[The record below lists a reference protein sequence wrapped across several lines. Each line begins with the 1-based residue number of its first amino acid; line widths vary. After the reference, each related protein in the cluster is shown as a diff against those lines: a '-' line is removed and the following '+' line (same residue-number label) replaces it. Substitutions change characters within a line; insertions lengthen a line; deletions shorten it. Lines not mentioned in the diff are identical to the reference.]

1 MKEFLKPR
9 MMYKRIYDNNRRF
22 EYLII
27 IILFFCIIFVQAISF
42 INPFIGVDAAGYYIN
57 VGRDVILNNKTLY
70 RDINC
75 SYTPIAILFNSL
87 PYFFNDSPGYSHF
100 LIPINTVFWLVIFVF
115 FGILKMYN
123 LGTKLSVIFS
133 LFFGMLLLNFE
144 ALYPLLELHV
154 VLFTLIAY
162 YLIQLSFLNSNRLFL
177 ILAGLTSF
185 LAFWSKQNGLLIMFS
200 FFIYLLVVYGIKTGI
215 KKYLW
220 LLSGF
225 IVPVIVLIIYYN
237 FIIDDFS
244 AYQLMKRIVLID
256 DSIKVT
262 GFGLDLHTFIFS
274 LLYFFTRN
282 IFFLFSIIL
291 FLIFHYKSKMLLSN
305 CLIALISF
313 SVLFQAHYLH
323 YYLLII
329 PFTFLFSILIY
340 NNSSDKIKKYFLL
353 CFVLSFLFLLRP
365 LAANIVN
372 YNKIY
377 NLRDDLY
384 EESLQLI
391 EAVPKGSKVFLFSDP
406 RFYFLCEYKSANS
419 KFFVY
424 SWPELYKQEKYIF
437 EHVEESSYLIFENY
451 YINQFKNSPYRNAFE
466 YLNTIPVN
474 NEKYYEIYFKK

>member
-1 MKEFLKPR
+1 ML
-9 MMYKRIYDNNRRF
+9 
-22 EYLII
+22 L
-27 IILFFCIIFVQAISF
+27 LCIIFVQVINF
-42 INPFIGVDAAGYYIN
+42 INPFLGTDAAGYYIIA
-57 VGRDVILNNKTLY
+57 GRDVILDGKTLY
-70 RDINC
+70 RDMNC

-87 PYFFNDSPGYSHF
+87 PYFFNNSPGYSYF
-100 LIPINTVFWLVIFVF
+100 LIPIDIVYWLVIIVF
-115 FGILKMYN
+115 FGILRIHN
-123 LGTKLSVIFS
+123 LGIKVSVIFS

-144 ALYPLLELHV
+144 ASFPLLELHV

-162 YLIQLSFLNSNRLFL
+162 YLIQLSFVTSNRLFL
-177 ILAGLTSF
+177 VLAGLSSF

-200 FFIYLLVVYGIKTGI
+200 FFIYLLVVYRIKSGT

-220 LLSGF
+220 ILSGF
-225 IVPVIVLIIYYN
+225 LVPVIVLIIYYN

-244 AYQLMKRIVLID
+244 VYQLMKRIVLID

-262 GFGLDLHTFIFS
+262 GFGLNLNTFILS
-274 LLYFFTRN
+274 LFYFFTRN
-282 IFFLFSIIL
+282 IFFLFSLIL
-291 FLIFHYKSKMLLSN
+291 FFTFHYKSKTLLSN

-340 NNSSDKIKKYFLL
+340 NHSSDKIKKYFLL

-365 LAANIVN
+365 LAANIFS

-384 EESLQLI
+384 KESLQLI

-406 RFYFLCEYKSANS
+406 RFYFLCDYKSANS

-424 SWPELYKQEKYIF
+424 SWPELYKKEKYIF
-437 EHVEESSYLIFENY
+437 EHVEESSYLIVENY
-451 YINQFKNSPYRNAFE
+451 YSNQFKNSPYRNTFE
-466 YLNTIPVN
+466 YLNTIPIN